1 MRTVVIL
8 LLSAFALSSPALA
21 ESPKDWA
28 DCASNEPD
36 RSIAGCDKI
45 IARAK
50 DTKANL
56 AIAYSNRGND
66 YQSKGEHDKAIA
78 DYTQSIKLNPA
89 EPGPRRNRG
98 WSHGQK
104 HEFDLA
110 LDDYNQT
117 LKLKASY
124 PGIYYDLGWTYAAKK
139 DHARALNFYNRAIE
153 LDKTNP
159 NIYNDRGSPSLAIS
173 TRRWPISTSR
183 LL

>member
-78 DYTQSIKLNPA
+78 DYTQSIELNPA

-124 PGIYYDLGWTYAAKK
+124 PGIY
-139 DHARALNFYNRAIE
+139 
-153 LDKTNP
+153 
-159 NIYNDRGSPSLAIS
+159 
-173 TRRWPISTSR
+173 
-183 LL
+183 